1 MRRNWLTKV
10 EREYVRSLLDE
21 AIQHVKLRDRKACAK
36 FVQHAIRTR
45 RMSTAFLSQD
55 VINTFANKGFGII
68 NGMLKRH
75 AGYANLPLPLQA
87 KALHNKAAAV
97 GLVQRTNKVRV
108 DASTL
113 REECSYAETRHKMN
127 MSDEVGRQAKHVLMV
142 KTKRKQC
149 VQAIQAQANATGVAD
164 ITRVWR
170 DFQSS
175 TKAMEEVSLE
185 AIAAVARLKHVYVL
199 DIHGM
204 TCLFYL
210 PTFQKMFKLLE
221 HSHIFAINMGED
233 AGRFDEPHFVL
244 LASKIFDGS
253 SAVRRWFVESN
264 PTRRAVLVKCGLV
277 KDNAN
282 PDKLNVFTIA
292 RRKDREKWNEGER
305 DLTRL
310 SWLLAPESA
319 FTAATDHNTNM
330 QNSLCNWTF
339 ACAARRV
346 VPGEPRL
353 LQLAT
358 IAAHTQTQ
366 NRDMGVQN
374 NSN

>member
-75 AGYANLPLPLQA
+75 AGYANLPLPLRA

-97 GLVQRTNKVRV
+97 GLVQRTNTVRV

-244 LASKIFDGS
+244 LASKISDGS

-264 PTRRAVLVKCGLV
+264 PTRRAILVKCGLV

>member
-1 MRRNWLTKV
+1 MRNNWLTTR
-10 EREYVRSLLDE
+10 ERQFVRTLIDE
-21 AIQHVKLRDRKACAK
+21 AIEHVKLRDRKACAA
-36 FVQHAIRTR
+36 FVQKAIVTR
-45 RMSTAFLSQD
+45 RMSTGILRPD
-55 VINTFANKGFGII
+55 VIITFATKKGLVLV
-68 NGMLKRH
+68 NQMLTRH
-75 AGYANLPLPLQA
+75 EGYKNPRFPLRGQALQTQ
-87 KALHNKAAAV
+87 AAAV
-97 GLVQRTNKVRV
+97 GLVQRTMTVRV
-108 DASTL
+108 NAGIL
-113 REECSYAETRHKMN
+113 REECCYAEARHKMK

-175 TKAMEEVSLE
+175 KKAMEEVSLE

-204 TCLFYL
+204 TCLFHL
-210 PTFQKMFKLLE
+210 PKFQKVLELLE

-233 AGRFDEPHFVL
+233 AGRFVKPHFNL
-244 LASKIFDGS
+244 LASKICDGS

-264 PTRRAVLVKCGLV
+264 PTRRAILVECGLV

-282 PDKLNVFTIA
+282 PGKLNVFTMA
-292 RRKDREKWNEGER
+292 RRKDREDWNAGER
-305 DLTRL
+305 DLPRL
-310 SWLLAPESA
+310 AWLLAPESA
-319 FTAATDHNTNM
+319 FTAATDYNTNM
-330 QNSLCNWTF
+330 QNSLCNWAI

-346 VPGEPRL
+346 MASAPL
-353 LQLAT
+353 LLELAT

-374 NSN
+374 T